1 MPDTEDKRDDTT
13 SADSRQLPGSIR
25 SHTGVRNNGRASE
38 SSSHD
43 DGDGEV
49 DSVRVDLEENELDRF
64 STRHSM
70 GPDAVMEPTSS
81 IVQIPD
87 EFYDRY
93 SPARKSVIV
102 VLVSYCAF
110 LAPISSTSVLA
121 ATPEVAKEYDTT
133 GTIINIVN
141 ALYMLFMGLS
151 PMLWGPL
158 SQVYGRRVV
167 SGLPYLTLP
176 SRHNIRKLGS
186 VLKIVANDLRV
197 IQ

>member
-1 MPDTEDKRDDTT
+1 MKPLPMMFETKEKRDTT
-13 SADSRQLPGSIR
+13 SASSRQPSVR
-25 SHTGVRNNGRASE
+25 SHISDNGQASD
-38 SSSHD
+38 SSSH
-43 DGDGEV
+43 DGEV
-49 DSVRVDLEENELDRF
+49 DSVRIDMEENELDRY

-87 EFYDRY
+87 DFYDRF

-121 ATPEVAKEYDTT
+121 ATPEVAKEYNTN
-133 GTIINIVN
+133 GSVINIVN

-158 SQVYGRRVV
+158 SQVYGRRIV
-167 SGLPYLTLP
+167 SEVHHIIHP
-176 SRHNIRKLGS
+176 
-186 VLKIVANDLRV
+186 
-197 IQ
+197 